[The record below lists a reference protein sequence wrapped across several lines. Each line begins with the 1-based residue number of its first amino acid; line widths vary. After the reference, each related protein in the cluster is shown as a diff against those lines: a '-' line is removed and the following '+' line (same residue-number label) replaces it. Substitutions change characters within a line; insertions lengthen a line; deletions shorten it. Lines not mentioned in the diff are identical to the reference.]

1 MKNFFIH
8 KFIDRD
14 DVVMKTGSGK
24 KIYLPKVI
32 TDEEDLR
39 TFLNI
44 VPDFENIYKR
54 VDYNIKSFVRLR
66 LDDDFTYGLGT
77 GMEKLIGSI
86 QHIERIYSD
95 GRLILE
101 NPLDDNLL
109 NFSYSVDDI
118 SETITDSLEKYKFD
132 KETLQW
138 KLF

>member
-1 MKNFFIH
+1 MKNFFVH

-14 DVVMKTGSGK
+14 YDVMKTGSGK
-24 KIYLPKVI
+24 KICLPKVI

-54 VDYNIKSFVRLR
+54 VDCNIKSFVRLR
-66 LDDDFTYGLGT
+66 LDDDFIYGLGA

-86 QHIERIYSD
+86 QRIKGIYST
-95 GRLILE
+95 GLLVLE
-101 NPLDDNLL
+101 NPLNDNLL
-109 NFSYSVDDI
+109 DFSYSVDDI

>member
-1 MKNFFIH
+1 MKNFFVH

-14 DVVMKTGSGK
+14 DDVMKTGSGK

-39 TFLNI
+39 MFLNI

-66 LDDDFTYGLGT
+66 LDDNFTYGLGI

-86 QHIERIYSD
+86 QRIKRIYSD
-95 GRLILE
+95 GTLVLE
-101 NPLDDNLL
+101 NPLNDNLL
-109 NFSYSVDDI
+109 DFSYSVDDI

>member
-14 DVVMKTGSGK
+14 DVLMKTGSGK

-66 LDDDFTYGLGT
+66 LDDDFTYGLGM
-77 GMEKLIGSI
+77 GMGKLIGSI
-86 QHIERIYSD
+86 QRIERIYSD
-95 GRLILE
+95 GMLVLE

-109 NFSYSVDDI
+109 NFSYSVNDI

-132 KETLQW
+132 KETSQW

>member
-39 TFLNI
+39 MFLNI

-66 LDDDFTYGLGT
+66 LDDNFTYGLGM

-86 QHIERIYSD
+86 QRIERIYRD
-95 GRLILE
+95 GRIILE

>member
-1 MKNFFIH
+1 MKNFFVH

-14 DVVMKTGSGK
+14 DSIMKTGSGK

-32 TDEEDLR
+32 TDEQDLR

-66 LDDDFTYGLGT
+66 LDDNFIYGLGT

-86 QHIERIYSD
+86 QRIKRIYSD
-95 GRLILE
+95 GTLVLE
-101 NPLDDNLL
+101 NPLNDTLL
-109 NFSYSVDDI
+109 DFAYSVDDI

>member
-14 DVVMKTGSGK
+14 DVVMKTGRGK

-32 TDEEDLR
+32 IDEEDLR
-39 TFLNI
+39 MFLNI

-66 LDDDFTYGLGT
+66 LYDDFTYGLGT

-118 SETITDSLEKYKFD
+118 SETITDSLEKYKYD

>member
-14 DVVMKTGSGK
+14 DVVMKTGRGK

-32 TDEEDLR
+32 IDEEDLR
-39 TFLNI
+39 MFLNI

-66 LDDDFTYGLGT
+66 LDDNFTYGLGM

-86 QHIERIYSD
+86 QRIERIYRD
-95 GRLILE
+95 GRIILE

-118 SETITDSLEKYKFD
+118 SETITDSLEKYKYD

>member
-1 MKNFFIH
+1 MKNFFVH

-14 DVVMKTGSGK
+14 DDVMKTGSGK

-66 LDDDFTYGLGT
+66 LDDNFTYGLGI
-77 GMEKLIGSI
+77 GMEELIGSI
-86 QHIERIYSD
+86 QRIKRIYSD
-95 GRLILE
+95 GSLVLE

-109 NFSYSVDDI
+109 DFSYSVDDI

-132 KETLQW
+132 KETSQW

>member
-32 TDEEDLR
+32 IDEEDLR
-39 TFLNI
+39 MFLNI

-66 LDDDFTYGLGT
+66 LDDNFTYGLGM

-86 QHIERIYSD
+86 QRIERIYRD
-95 GRLILE
+95 GRIILE

-118 SETITDSLEKYKFD
+118 SETITDSLEKYKYD

>member
-14 DVVMKTGSGK
+14 DVVMKTGRGK

-32 TDEEDLR
+32 IDEEDLR
-39 TFLNI
+39 MFLNI

-66 LDDDFTYGLGT
+66 LDDNFTYGLGM

-86 QHIERIYSD
+86 QRIERIYRD
-95 GRLILE
+95 GRIILE